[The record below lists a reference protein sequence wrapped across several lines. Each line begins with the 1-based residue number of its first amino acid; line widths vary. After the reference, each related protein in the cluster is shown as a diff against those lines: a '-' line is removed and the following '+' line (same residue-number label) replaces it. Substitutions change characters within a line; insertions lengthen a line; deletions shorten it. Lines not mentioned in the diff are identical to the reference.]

1 MHPGV
6 RLCSVPREIGE
17 RDWTPGVV
25 WRAGTLGG
33 VSQCKQGGC
42 RNDNTRV
49 QAERRGVWPQE
60 LDQQKWGEGMQ
71 GGVRKNTG
79 TGQRLQPERSMF
91 EIFKVESSLGWPL
104 CGFKAGD
111 GVAVGGGVS
120 LQGGRGEQ
128 GTGKRG

>member
-79 TGQRLQPERSMF
+79 TGRRLQRERSMF

-111 GVAVGGGVS
+111 GVAVGGVS